1 MKSAPHFLLTISDN
15 SNGGWTDNS
24 IAELKKELGLALEEL
39 QVESS
44 SAGTPTCPSPRSAE
58 APADGIQSRECTE
71 TTSSRPDELQ
81 DTSRNGAAQGLKEWE
96 LQDNEVAVEGSP
108 VVTQRQKELGDPD
121 VGDQDLFEVVDADD
135 LEVKKATEILLA
147 AEPKVPVEHRFRLRG
162 IRTQTPCWTP
172 DEDDP
177 VPNRMGGS
185 VEQIRFLI
193 Q

>member
-108 VVTQRQKELGDPD
+108 VVTQRQK
-121 VGDQDLFEVVDADD
+121 
-135 LEVKKATEILLA
+135 
-147 AEPKVPVEHRFRLRG
+147 VEHRFRLRG